1 MNKLDDTMEEVIVLV
16 GDQGDELEFI
26 EVAVVELGD
35 KVYICLE
42 PAEPIEGFADGDLL
56 IFEIGLNDEG
66 EEIFI
71 SIDDQEEVDAV
82 FKEFL
87 KMQNEEDED

>member
-42 PAEPIEGFADGDLL
+42 PAEPIEGFSD
-56 IFEIGLNDEG
+56 
-66 EEIFI
+66 
-71 SIDDQEEVDAV
+71 
-82 FKEFL
+82 
-87 KMQNEEDED
+87 